1 MTDGHGFGL
10 RPCQGGRQGDF
21 LQPLLAAL
29 FEPLPQIGQVAAAI
43 ALHELVHFV
52 NNECG
57 DASQER
63 LHNETMARLDQLS
76 TQIEGLRRA
85 IAPG

>member
-1 MTDGHGFGL
+1 MAKELITTSELTSVAH
-10 RPCQGGRQGDF
+10 RQGFASLDEIEHCK
-21 LQPLLAAL
+21 L
-29 FEPLPQIGQVAAAI
+29 EPGGVFFIQGKTP
-43 ALHELVHFV
+43 
-52 NNECG
+52 
-57 DASQER
+57 ASQER